1 MKLSNQNTI
10 AQVLRNQGVPE
21 DEIERRLMV
30 ARMSTSGDYNPLSDT
45 YTSDEEN
52 APEKAL
58 NEPSEPSILP
68 PLAQYQDIAKD
79 EAKPVSS
86 KPVETDADRS
96 AKEKNLLPIDMYGE
110 GAKRW
115 AMAFSEAYQVSL
127 DLVAATMLIGVGM
140 AANRKATVTFGNY
153 TNRPSLWI
161 AIVAP
166 SGYNKSEP
174 IAKILNPLE
183 SINKEL
189 VEYTRKEFAKWKADG
204 EKGAPPVKL
213 KLIISD
219 STPEIRSEL
228 LSKNGL
234 LILRDEIFGFLK
246 DLNRYT
252 QSGEVETLLSIWSS
266 KSFSVDRKTSTSFY
280 VENPFLS
287 IIGGV
292 QPELMADAFGGK
304 NFEGSGFL
312 ARWLFLWPY
321 SSRVPEDIVEDTIS
335 KDVENGWN
343 GLIQNLWRMPVQ
355 NFRLNHE
362 AVEVYR
368 QYLRYTANIM
378 NAEDCENGVRA
389 MLAKMRIYAI
399 RLALVIHLLR
409 HGHKA
414 PEEIDGYAMSAS
426 IKTCNAFE
434 LWNSKALRAIANTD
448 AVREMSNA
456 DLLRELVARY
466 DINNQSEL
474 ARLIGKSQQYVSRI
488 LKE

>member
-1 MKLSNQNTI
+1 MELSNQNYI
-10 AQVLRNQGVPE
+10 IEQLREMGISEEEIQRRVL
-21 DEIERRLMV
+21 V
-30 ARMSTSGDYNPLSDT
+30 AKMSNSGDYNPLSDT

-52 APEKAL
+52 APETAF
-58 NEPSEPSILP
+58 NEPETPSNLP

-86 KPVETDADRS
+86 EPVEAAADRGT
-96 AKEKNLLPIDMYGE
+96 KEKHLLPIDMFGE
-110 GAKRW
+110 AAKSW

-153 TNRPSLWI
+153 TNRPSLWV

-174 IAKILNPLE
+174 IAKIMNPLE
-183 SINKEL
+183 SLNKEL

-204 EKGAPPVKL
+204 EKGAPPAKL

-219 STPEIRSEL
+219 STPEIRNEL

-234 LILRDEIFGFLK
+234 LVLRDEIFGFLK

-252 QSGEVETLLSIWSS
+252 QSGEIETLLSIWSS
-266 KSFSVDRKTSTSFY
+266 KSFSIDRKTSTSFF

-335 KDVENGWN
+335 KEVETGWN

-355 NFRLNHE
+355 NFKLSPE

-378 NAEDCENGVRA
+378 NGEDCESGVRA

-414 PEEIDGYAMSAS
+414 PEMIDGYAMNAS
-426 IKTCNAFE
+426 VKSCNAFE
-434 LWNSKALRAIANTD
+434 VWNSKALRAIANTD
-448 AVREMSNA
+448 ATKELSNA

-466 DINNQSEL
+466 GINNQSEL